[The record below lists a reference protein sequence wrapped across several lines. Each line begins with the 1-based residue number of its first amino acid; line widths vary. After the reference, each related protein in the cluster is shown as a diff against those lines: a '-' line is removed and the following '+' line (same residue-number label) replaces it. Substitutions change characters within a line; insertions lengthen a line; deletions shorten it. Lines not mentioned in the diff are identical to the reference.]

1 MYSMENEPMVEIR
14 KKEPTRVTAKISYP
28 CSVDILFPSETRIT
42 ISHYRRKPDGR
53 PLVDFTLAAD
63 PFMGSREK

>member
-1 MYSMENEPMVEIR
+1 MRQWWRLE
-14 KKEPTRVTAKISYP
+14 KKEPVRVTAKISHP

-53 PLVDFTLAAD
+53 RLVDFTLAAD